1 MLFAAGNLGLPDSS
15 VMGVSSDG
23 PTGASSVATGSR
35 LIDMSSSSVSAG
47 SATADAIVTSS
58 TNSSG
63 LRWRAVG
70 AGIVAV
76 VGMGC
81 SVGEGIVDRIWVAL
95 VNGGFSN
102 LLLLYIAVGDVESIL
117 KVGLDFLA
125 SSRNQFG
132 DEEGRV

>member
-23 PTGASSVATGSR
+23 PTGAGASSVATWSR

-58 TNSSG
+58 ANSSG

-70 AGIVAV
+70 AGIV
-76 VGMGC
+76 
-81 SVGEGIVDRIWVAL
+81 SSGI
-95 VNGGFSN
+95 
-102 LLLLYIAVGDVESIL
+102 YIPSL
-117 KVGLDFLA
+117 M
-125 SSRNQFG
+125 R
-132 DEEGRV
+132 